1 MAFKFYSGL
10 ELMKKSLYWSNMIL
24 LAKLQAA
31 AGSFS
36 NYCLNIL
43 LKMNELTC
51 FSAFLWISMR
61 LILAMLQGWKKH
73 SISTFINPL
82 AIEVLSQQRSTVF
95 SSWVCHVQGTVLVSE
110 LFFFKVL
117 SCQVKP
123 VWKRGDLWGVSL
135 QHGVVQNP
143 GLCVSDCAE
152 INGWRKF
159 INTLFAWQRAPILKP
174 SNMGI

>member
-1 MAFKFYSGL
+1 MAFKLYSGL

-43 LKMNELTC
+43 VKMNELTC
-51 FSAFLWISMR
+51 FSAFSWISM
-61 LILAMLQGWKKH
+61 LIILAMLQGWKKH

-82 AIEVLSQQRSTVF
+82 AIEVLSQQCSTVF
-95 SSWVCHVQGTVLVSE
+95 SKWVCPVQGTELVSE

-123 VWKRGDLWGVSL
+123 VWKRGGLWGVSL
-135 QHGVVQNP
+135 QHGVVHNP
-143 GLCVSDCAE
+143 GLCVS
-152 INGWRKF
+152 NGEAVDGR
-159 INTLFAWQRAPILKP
+159 R
-174 SNMGI
+174 